1 MTDQERLKLRAEALL
16 SFSTFW
22 TKVRHFDTAKDSA
35 DRDRVTAIQRKMD
48 EILKLLDELAG
59 C

>member
-1 MTDQERLKLRAEALL
+1 MTDQERLKVRAEALF

-22 TKVRHFDTAKDSA
+22 TQVRRFDTARDSA
-35 DRDRVTAIQRKMD
+35 DRDRVTAIHRKMD
-48 EILKLLDELAG
+48 DILKLLDELAG